1 VTFAI
6 YKSSAGSGKT
16 FTLVKEYLTIALSD
30 SAQNSRK
37 FKKILAITFTNKAA
51 GELKERVIKALVE
64 LSNSP
69 GKRSTLARVLED
81 EMKLDGAE
89 LQRRSKNLLHEIL
102 HHYNDFSISTI
113 DSFTHRVVRAFA
125 HDLNLP
131 QNFELELDA
140 EEMTAE
146 AVNVLMSRL
155 VAKDS
160 ILELLR
166 QFSESRVDE
175 ERGWQV
181 DDELKKF
188 TNHLLNEEGFLRLMK
203 IRALE
208 IEDFIGIYKKIRA
221 AQDSFSKQIAQLSDE
236 AIRYCN
242 RFQLKAE
249 DFYQGKKGIFNWFRK
264 LNEEQDGITLL
275 ARNSYV
281 TDTII
286 NDRWLSASKKDQP
299 EMQVHIRELA
309 GIVRKLIALDADAA
323 LYITR
328 KQIARNIFALA
339 LLREIDR
346 IMEEFRTQDG
356 IVHIS
361 EFNKRIAEI
370 VNTEPV
376 PFIFERIGERFDNF
390 MIDEFQDTSS
400 LQWLNLVPLI
410 ENGLASGHQSIVVG
424 DGKQAIYRWRGGDIE
439 QFNALPKLKDAEENP
454 ILRER
459 EKALGRNAQEVLLGS
474 NYRSAAEIVSFN
486 NMFFEQ
492 CANLLHSELQKIY
505 HNAAQVAGSGKAD
518 GYIELQALELS
529 KEEDKHAD
537 ATLAAV
543 IKLHTEGWAYRDI
556 TILVRK
562 NDEGA
567 VLAQLLTQHQI
578 PIISNESLLLIH
590 EPKVQLLAA
599 LLQWLEQKE
608 NKELMLEIITALTIS
623 NPEHHVSH
631 EMLETGLRSSSSFAA
646 LLQQLVPELQFR
658 ELQLLSVYR
667 RGEKLKQWLFGQSLN
682 DTYVNF
688 FLDELF
694 RFTINRKSG
703 KISFAEWWEKRSQK
717 AAVGASEGIDAV
729 RIMTIHKSKGLE
741 FPVVIMPYVNWKHSF
756 RLTDLWVDLNDP
768 LVPELKVAVV
778 NNTREMLLSS
788 VEEAIVRENDKILL
802 DNLNLLYVGMTRAE
816 RRLYVFYDD
825 VTMKDDNI
833 TTASHVVKKALAN
846 LAITTEQGISTY
858 GTPTAPTHD
867 QEKTIASHALPYN
880 KADNWEHQ
888 LKIYSRSAEEWD
900 DNMQPRRMGKLLH
913 YLLEQTLLLN
923 DVNAALRKAIH
934 LGKMTSEMQQELKN
948 RLNEIFAMTDFKSIL
963 ESGTCLPEVELIGT
977 DGSILRPDLVIKKTN
992 ELIIIDYKT
1001 GEPNDS
1007 YKQQVEQYAA
1017 RFRQMNYSS
1026 ISCGIL
1032 YTTKLQLQLW
1042 NY

>member
-1 VTFAI
+1 MTFAI

-16 FTLVKEYLTIALSD
+16 FTLVKEYLMIALSD
-30 SAQNSRK
+30 NAQNSRK

-64 LSNSP
+64 LSNTNT
-69 GKRSTLARVLED
+69 KRSTLARVLED
-81 EMKLDGAE
+81 EMQLDGAE
-89 LQRRSKNLLHEIL
+89 LQRRSKNLLHDIL

-155 VAKDS
+155 VAKDN

-181 DDELKKF
+181 DEELKKF
-188 TNHLLNEEGFLRLMK
+188 TSHLLNEEGFLRLSK
-203 IRALE
+203 IRDLE
-208 IEDFIGIYKKIRA
+208 IDDFVAIYKKIRE
-221 AQDSFSKQIAQLSDE
+221 AQESFSKQVANLSEE
-236 AIRYCN
+236 AISYCN
-242 RFQLKAE
+242 RYQLKAE
-249 DFYQGKKGIFNWFRK
+249 DFYQGKKGILNWFMK

-275 ARNSYV
+275 ARNNYV
-281 TDTII
+281 TDTIS
-286 NDRWLSASKKDQP
+286 NGRWLAATKKSQQDMQP
-299 EMQVHIRELA
+299 HIQAL
-309 GIVRKLIALDADAA
+309 GDIAQRLVTLDADAA

-376 PFIFERIGERFDNF
+376 PFIFERLGERFDHF

-410 ENGLASGHQSIVVG
+410 ENGLASGNQSIVVG

-439 QFNALPKLKDAEENP
+439 QFNALPKLNHAEDNS

-474 NYRSAAEIVSFN
+474 NYRSAAEIVAFN
-486 NMFFEQ
+486 NMFFDQ
-492 CANLLHSELQKIY
+492 CAQFLHSDLQNIY
-505 HNAAQVAGSGKAD
+505 HNAAQVAGSGKTD
-518 GYIELQALELS
+518 GYVELRALEIS
-529 KEEDKHAD
+529 KDEDLHTD
-537 ATLAAV
+537 ATLAAI
-543 IKLHTEGWAYRDI
+543 IKLQAEGWAYRDI
-556 TILVRK
+556 TILVRR
-562 NDEGA
+562 NNEGA
-567 VLAQLLTQHQI
+567 ILAQLLSQHHI

-608 NKELMLEIITALTIS
+608 NKELMLEVVTALSIS
-623 NPEHHVSH
+623 KPQHSVSH
-631 EMLETGLRSSSSFAA
+631 DMLEEGLSSFSSFAV
-646 LLQQLVPELQFR
+646 LLQQLIPELQLN

-667 RGEKLKQWLFGQSLN
+667 RGEKLKQWLYGQSLN
-682 DTYVNF
+682 DSYVNF

-694 RFTINRKSG
+694 RFTVNRKSG
-703 KISFAEWWEKRSQK
+703 KTSFTDWWEKRSKK

-741 FPVVIMPYVNWKHSF
+741 FPVVIMPYVNWKHNS
-756 RLTDLWVDLNDP
+756 RPGDLWVDLNDP
-768 LVPELKVAVV
+768 LIPELKVAVV
-778 NNTREMLLSS
+778 NNTQEMLWSS

-825 VTMKDDNI
+825 VTIKKD
-833 TTASHVVKKALAN
+833 TMTSASHVVKKALAN
-846 LAITTEQGISTY
+846 LAITSEDGISTY
-858 GTPTAPTHD
+858 GSPAAPTHD
-867 QEKTIASHALPYN
+867 QTKTVASHVQSYS
-880 KADNWEHQ
+880 KAGNWEQQ
-888 LKIYSRSAEEWD
+888 LKIYSRSVEEWD
-900 DNMQPRRMGKLLH
+900 DNSQPRRMGKLLH
-913 YLLEQTLLLN
+913 YLLEQSLLLN
-923 DVNAALRKAIH
+923 DVDAALRKAIH
-934 LGKMTSEMQQELKN
+934 LGKMNTAMQQELRG
-948 RLNEIFAMTDFKSIL
+948 RLHEIFTMTDFKSLL
-963 ESGTCLPEVELIGT
+963 ESGTCLPEVELLGT

-992 ELIIIDYKT
+992 EIIIIDYKT

-1007 YKQQVEQYAA
+1007 YKQQLELYAA
-1017 RFRQMNYSS
+1017 RLQQMNYSS
-1026 ISCGIL
+1026 ITCGIL
-1032 YTTKLQLQLW
+1032 YTTELQLQLW